1 MEQTG
6 MVGTPSE
13 AKNIEQIERDQAH
26 VRARRTA
33 FMARFIVLREAKRS
47 RAHRLIEMMEWDD
60 LTSVEEMY
68 QRVRQAFLDNK
79 DSMGPVDRDM
89 RRALAHADRSLNYF
103 IREYNGR
110 ATRNF
115 VESLE
120 DYERS
125 NALLFGDEEQ
135 PKPGGW
141 RLPHELKKIKAQG
154 IAKPKV

>member
-6 MVGTPSE
+6 LAGAPVE
-13 AKNIEQIERDQAH
+13 AKNFEQIERDQAH
-26 VRARRTA
+26 IRARRTA
-33 FMARFIVLREAKRS
+33 FIARFIVLREAKRS
-47 RAHRLIEMMEWDD
+47 RAHRVIEMMGWED
-60 LTSVEEMY
+60 LTTVEEMY
-68 QRVRQAFLDNK
+68 QRIRQAFLDNK

-89 RRALAHADRSLNYF
+89 RRALGHADRSLNYF

-110 ATRNF
+110 STRNF

-125 NALLFGDEEQ
+125 NALLFGDDEQ

-154 IAKPKV
+154 VSAPRT